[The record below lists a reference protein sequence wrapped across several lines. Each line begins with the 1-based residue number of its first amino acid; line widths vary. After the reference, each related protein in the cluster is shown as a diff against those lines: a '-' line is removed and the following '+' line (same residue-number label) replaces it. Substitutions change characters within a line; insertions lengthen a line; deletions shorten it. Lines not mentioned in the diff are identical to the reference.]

1 MISVMRRG
9 LALVMMCGCSFALV
23 HGPKPAPAPPTDC
36 TRSRVVPIIDTAVA
50 GVVAL
55 IAIYAMA
62 ASSSEW
68 HDFNCDV
75 NDSSCPVPNQSV
87 TAVVGSIIAVA
98 DGAGAYWGF
107 TRVEQCRRAQ
117 AAAPTVPPPPVV
129 TPPTPPTPPA
139 GEGSGD
145 APPIPPSGLPVPGA
159 S

>member
-1 MISVMRRG
+1 M
-9 LALVMMCGCSFALV
+9 
-23 HGPKPAPAPPTDC
+23 
-36 TRSRVVPIIDTAVA
+36 PIIDAAFA

-55 IAIYAMA
+55 VAIYAMA
-62 ASSSEW
+62 ASSREW

-75 NDSSCPVPNQSV
+75 NDDACTVPNQSV

-117 AAAPTVPPPPVV
+117 AAAPPVPPPPPVV
-129 TPPTPPTPPA
+129 TPPPPPTPPDA